1 MGRWLPELGVNHR
14 GPHCAVSCKVV
25 PNQRVLQKSLL
36 SSLQTEQQLR
46 GMAVV
51 LTEFYI
57 CTGCIILI
65 SSYLE
70 VAPESVRVKTVLE
83 DLSNLKYSN
92 ESVINLS
99 R

>member
-1 MGRWLPELGVNHR
+1 
-14 GPHCAVSCKVV
+14 
-25 PNQRVLQKSLL
+25 
-36 SSLQTEQQLR
+36 
-46 GMAVV
+46 MAVV

-92 ESVINLS
+92 ELAMNLS
-99 R
+99 Q